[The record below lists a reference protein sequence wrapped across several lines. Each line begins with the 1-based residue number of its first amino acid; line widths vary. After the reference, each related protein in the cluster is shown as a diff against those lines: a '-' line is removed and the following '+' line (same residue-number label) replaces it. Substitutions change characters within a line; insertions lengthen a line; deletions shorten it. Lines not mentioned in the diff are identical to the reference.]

1 MSKTNL
7 WKRKKKWKI
16 QPERARERQRGGK
29 NHFYSKKKRKLK
41 KGSQFVCY
49 FVSFFDPHRQIW
61 LKHKPWDI
69 FGGNINPDIGR
80 HSTTAKVILHRMN
93 IFEPKKKHTET
104 QGVNDTMIWHMPFN
118 KFHKCSDFLT
128 RFWIVFGLYLLIQL
142 LNFFFEFMLV
152 LKCFRFTH
160 FYPDSRK

>member
-1 MSKTNL
+1 MKNT
-7 WKRKKKWKI
+7 
-16 QPERARERQRGGK
+16 ARERERERKGERREKPLLQQ
-29 NHFYSKKKRKLK
+29 KKKRKFK

-104 QGVNDTMIWHMPFN
+104 QGVNDAMMTHA
-118 KFHKCSDFLT
+118 
-128 RFWIVFGLYLLIQL
+128 IQ
-142 LNFFFEFMLV
+142 
-152 LKCFRFTH
+152 
-160 FYPDSRK
+160 

>member
-1 MSKTNL
+1 MKNT
-7 WKRKKKWKI
+7 
-16 QPERARERQRGGK
+16 AREGEKGREEGK
-29 NHFYSKKKRKLK
+29 TTSTAKKKRKLK

-93 IFEPKKKHTET
+93 IFEPKKKTYRNT
-104 QGVNDTMIWHMPFN
+104 RCQWYYD
-118 KFHKCSDFLT
+118 LT
-128 RFWIVFGLYLLIQL
+128 HAIQ
-142 LNFFFEFMLV
+142 
-152 LKCFRFTH
+152 
-160 FYPDSRK
+160 

>member
-1 MSKTNL
+1 MESLESGLVSKTNL

-16 QPERARERQRGGK
+16 QPERERKGERREKPLLQQ
-29 NHFYSKKKRKLK
+29 KKKRKLK

-104 QGVNDTMIWHMPFN
+104 QGVNDAMIWHMPFN

-142 LNFFFEFMLV
+142 LNFFLN
-152 LKCFRFTH
+152 LCK
-160 FYPDSRK
+160 Y

>member
-1 MSKTNL
+1 MKNT
-7 WKRKKKWKI
+7 
-16 QPERARERQRGGK
+16 ARERERKKGREEGK
-29 NHFYSKKKRKLK
+29 TTSTAKKKRKLK

-49 FVSFFDPHRQIW
+49 FVSFFDPHRHIW

-93 IFEPKKKHTET
+93 IFEPKKNIQKHK
-104 QGVNDTMIWHMPFN
+104 VSMMLWWHMPFN

-128 RFWIVFGLYLLIQL
+128 RFWIVFELYLLIQL
-142 LNFFFEFMLV
+142 LNFFLN
-152 LKCFRFTH
+152 LCK
-160 FYPDSRK
+160 Y

>member
-1 MSKTNL
+1 M
-7 WKRKKKWKI
+7 KKINKKMKNT
-16 QPERARERQRGGK
+16 ARERERERKGERREKPLLQQ
-29 NHFYSKKKRKLK
+29 KKKRKLK

-93 IFEPKKKHTET
+93 IFEPKKKNI
-104 QGVNDTMIWHMPFN
+104 QKQKVSMMLWWHMPFN

-142 LNFFFEFMLV
+142 LNFFLN
-152 LKCFRFTH
+152 LCK
-160 FYPDSRK
+160 Y

>member
-1 MSKTNL
+1 M
-7 WKRKKKWKI
+7 KKINKKMKNT
-16 QPERARERQRGGK
+16 ARERERKGERREKPLLQQ
-29 NHFYSKKKRKLK
+29 KKKRKLK

-104 QGVNDTMIWHMPFN
+104 QGVNDAMIWHMPFS

-128 RFWIVFGLYLLIQL
+128 RFWIVFGLYLLIQQ
-142 LNFFFEFMLV
+142 LNFSFNLC
-152 LKCFRFTH
+152 K
-160 FYPDSRK
+160 Y

>member
-1 MSKTNL
+1 M
-7 WKRKKKWKI
+7 KKINKKMKNT
-16 QPERARERQRGGK
+16 ARERERKGERREKPLLQQ
-29 NHFYSKKKRKLK
+29 KKKRKLK

-104 QGVNDTMIWHMPFN
+104 QGVNDAMIWHMPFN

-142 LNFFFEFMLV
+142 LNFFLN
-152 LKCFRFTH
+152 LCK
-160 FYPDSRK
+160 Y

>member
-1 MSKTNL
+1 M
-7 WKRKKKWKI
+7 KKINKKMKNT
-16 QPERARERQRGGK
+16 ARERERKGEKREKPLLQQ
-29 NHFYSKKKRKLK
+29 KKRKKLK

-104 QGVNDTMIWHMPFN
+104 QGVNDAMIWHMPFN

-142 LNFFFEFMLV
+142 LNFCLN
-152 LKCFRFTH
+152 LCK
-160 FYPDSRK
+160 Y

>member
-1 MSKTNL
+1 M
-7 WKRKKKWKI
+7 KKINKKMKNT
-16 QPERARERQRGGK
+16 ARERERKGERREKPLLQQ
-29 NHFYSKKKRKLK
+29 KKKRKLK

-142 LNFFFEFMLV
+142 LNFFFNLC
-152 LKCFRFTH
+152 K
-160 FYPDSRK
+160 Y

>member
-1 MSKTNL
+1 MNMESLESGLVSKTNL

-16 QPERARERQRGGK
+16 QPERERKGERREKPLLQQ
-29 NHFYSKKKRKLK
+29 KKKRKLK

-104 QGVNDTMIWHMPFN
+104 QGVNDAMIWHMPFN

-142 LNFFFEFMLV
+142 LNFFLN
-152 LKCFRFTH
+152 LCK
-160 FYPDSRK
+160 Y

>member
-1 MSKTNL
+1 M
-7 WKRKKKWKI
+7 KKINKKMKNT
-16 QPERARERQRGGK
+16 AREREKGREEGK
-29 NHFYSKKKRKLK
+29 TTSTAKKRRKLK

-93 IFEPKKKHTET
+93 IFEPKKNIQKHK
-104 QGVNDTMIWHMPFN
+104 VSMMLWWHMPFN

-142 LNFFFEFMLV
+142 LNFFLN
-152 LKCFRFTH
+152 LCK
-160 FYPDSRK
+160 Y

>member
-104 QGVNDTMIWHMPFN
+104 QGVNDAMIWHMPFN

-142 LNFFFEFMLV
+142 LNFFFNLC
-152 LKCFRFTH
+152 K
-160 FYPDSRK
+160 Y

>member
-1 MSKTNL
+1 MKNT
-7 WKRKKKWKI
+7 
-16 QPERARERQRGGK
+16 AREREKGREEGK
-29 NHFYSKKKRKLK
+29 TTSTAKKKRKLK

-104 QGVNDTMIWHMPFN
+104 QGVNDAMIWHMPFN

-128 RFWIVFGLYLLIQL
+128 RFWIVFGLYLLILL
-142 LNFFFEFMLV
+142 LNFFLIYASIKMFQIYSFLSW
-152 LKCFRFTH
+152 LKKIN
-160 FYPDSRK
+160 Y